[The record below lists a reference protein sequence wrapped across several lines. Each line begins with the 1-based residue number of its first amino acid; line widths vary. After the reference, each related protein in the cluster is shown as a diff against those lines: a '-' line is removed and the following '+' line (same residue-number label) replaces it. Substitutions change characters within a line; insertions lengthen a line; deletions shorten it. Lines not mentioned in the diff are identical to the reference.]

1 MRRIYSACRKE
12 ALQKARDDKELH
24 KRWARSAKADEEGG
38 LPEADMPLHVE
49 WRTTSR
55 TLSELSLR
63 RARDSVSTSIVVV
76 SGISKV
82 KQDGDR
88 LLTVCSEAQDD
99 AEGAGGPWEER
110 LCLDAD
116 QKTKMDEMIDLQ
128 NTASA
133 TTDVEKRA
141 QLQKEYDL
149 ACAQLQEL
157 FVGSE
162 DISSGA
168 ISDYVM
174 DAIARAEG
182 NGREVSRTSYVIV
195 LAYCGSRLTPS
206 RRRRC
211 KATPGWTRSMGAYS
225 QARFTAEPYPASPPA
240 LPL

>member
-1 MRRIYSACRKE
+1 M
-12 ALQKARDDKELH
+12 
-24 KRWARSAKADEEGG
+24 
-38 LPEADMPLHVE
+38 
-49 WRTTSR
+49 
-55 TLSELSLR
+55 
-63 RARDSVSTSIVVV
+63 

-82 KQDGDR
+82 KDGDR

-110 LCLDAD
+110 LCLDAH

-195 LAYCGSRLTPS
+195 LAYCGSRLTAETMQSHTGLDALHGCVQPS
-206 RRRRC
+206 SVH
-211 KATPGWTRSMGAYS
+211 GG
-225 QARFTAEPYPASPPA
+225 A
-240 LPL
+240 LPCFATGPPTLMLRLLELPTQAPHDCKL